1 MTKQWA
7 LPLVFIL
14 ALGAAPPAEG
24 VIGTPDPV
32 PAATLLYPYFEV
44 NLANPN
50 GMTTLLGIQNTS
62 ATAVLAHYVVWTDL
76 GVPVLNF
83 NVYLTGYD
91 VQTINVRDVIAQ
103 GLLPQ
108 TASDGQDPADT
119 SNPNDGISNQ
129 GIFSQDINFASC
141 NGILPP
147 PLLSADEVNGIR
159 AALTGQTSTTLGGLC
174 GGTNRGDSIAR
185 GYITVDTVNSC
196 TLLFPGN
203 PGYFGPG
210 GSGIAT
216 NQNVLL
222 GDFFLVDPAQNYA
235 QGEGAVSI
243 EASPTDPLTS
253 TSGNYTFYGRYVGW
267 TASDNREPLPSIWG
281 ATYTDT
287 ASELFVW
294 RDSKVDQGPFTCPV
308 SPGARPSWYPLGQTQ
323 IVAFDMQ
330 ETPTALTGAPFAAAT
345 QRVTLGMTGGD
356 LVTPARSGW
365 LYLNL
370 NTTVAPAGAVPPTDP
385 TRAQSW
391 VISLQLPKAEGRFST
406 ATIAAPLDIERI
418 DSGYT
423 LPVSR
428 PADQAP
434 SATSNPVRSG
444 K

>member
-1 MTKQWA
+1 MTKPWV
-7 LPLVFIL
+7 LPLVL
-14 ALGAAPPAEG
+14 ALSLGVAAPAEG
-24 VIGTPDPV
+24 VIGVPDPV

-44 NLANPN
+44 DLANPN
-50 GMTTLLGIQNTS
+50 GVTTLLGLQNTS

-91 VQTINVRDVIAQ
+91 VQTINLRDVIAL
-103 GLLPQ
+103 GMLPT
-108 TASDGQDPADT
+108 TASAGQDPADT
-119 SNPNDGISNQ
+119 ISNQ

-141 NGILPP
+141 TGQLPLPP
-147 PLLSADEVNGIR
+147 LSADVVAGVR
-159 AALTGQTSTTLGGLC
+159 AALTGQASTTFGGLC

-185 GYITVDTVNSC
+185 GYVTVDTVNSC
-196 TLLFPGN
+196 TLVYPGN

-210 GSGIAT
+210 GSGVAT

-243 EASPTDPLTS
+243 EASATDPLTS

-267 TASDNREPLPSIWG
+267 TANDNREPLPTIWG

-294 RDSKVDQGPFTCPV
+294 RDPKVSQAPFTCPV
-308 SPGARPSWYPLGQTQ
+308 TPAARPAWYPLGQTQ

-330 ETPTALTGAPFAAAT
+330 ENPTALGGTPFAAAA

-365 LYLNL
+365 LFLNL
-370 NTTVAPAGAVPPTDP
+370 NTSVAAAGAVPPSDP
-385 TRAQSW
+385 VRAQSW
-391 VISLQLPKAEGRFST
+391 VVSLQLPKAEGRFST
-406 ATIAAPLDIERI
+406 ATAAVPLDSDAYRTGSIPLL
-418 DSGYT
+418 SKPGAPT
-423 LPVSR
+423 AS
-428 PADQAP
+428 PASKAG
-434 SATSNPVRSG
+434 RSG

>member
-1 MTKQWA
+1 MTKRWV
-7 LPLVFIL
+7 LPLVLVL
-14 ALGAAPPAEG
+14 AMGAAAPAEG

-44 NLANPN
+44 DLSNPA
-50 GMTTLLGIQNTS
+50 GTTTLLGLQNTS
-62 ATAVLAHYVVWTDL
+62 ATAILAHYVVWTDL

-91 VQTINVRDVIAQ
+91 VQTINLRDVIAN
-103 GLLPQ
+103 GILPT

-119 SNPNDGISNQ
+119 ISPQ
-129 GIFSQDINFASC
+129 GPLSQDINFASC
-141 NGILPP
+141 GGQLPLPP
-147 PLLSADEVNGIR
+147 LPADVVAGVR
-159 AALTGQTSTTLGGLC
+159 AALTGQASATFGGLC

-185 GYITVDTVNSC
+185 GYVTVDTVNQC
-196 TLLFPGN
+196 TLAIPGS
-203 PGYFGPG
+203 PGYFLSG
-210 GSGIAT
+210 GTGVAT
-216 NQNVLL
+216 NQNTLL
-222 GDFFLVDPAQNYA
+222 GDFFLVDAAQNYA

-243 EASPTDPLTS
+243 EASATNPLTS

-267 TASDNREPLPSIWG
+267 TAADNREPLPTIWG

-294 RDSKVDQGPFTCPV
+294 RDPKVNQGPFTCPAI
-308 SPGARPSWYPLGQTQ
+308 PAARPAWYPLGQTQ

-330 ETPTALTGAPFAAAT
+330 ENPTALGGAPFAAAA

-391 VISLQLPKAEGRFST
+391 VVSLQLPKVEGRFST
-406 ATIAAPLDIERI
+406 ATIAAPLDIQRI
-418 DSGYT
+418 GFGAI

-428 PADQAP
+428 PANPAP